1 MLRFPIL
8 SPAGG
13 SISRTDKVL
22 QPLLTRNPV
31 TGATLFRFPVGTMSQ
46 GIGSPRNP
54 LFLSV
59 SEKAS
64 VLLAIRR
71 SLWSHA
77 SRVCSAGLKPQV
89 EMLLGEVYKVASRRA
104 THMSKVRSSKHIPVA
119 TDENRG
125 KRINRAAFHKG
136 FTGHYSTT
144 SRGSLSRRNA
154 RLLLL
159 SAKRCFHSLG
169 RCVCVC
175 VCLPASVCLPRS
187 RTAGQWNSGEIVA
200 PAAVPADVSGA
211 GSINIRVSV
220 SGLMQQDLCI
230 SLQEPW
236 MQCSLEAIG
245 SPWASQAAW
254 HGICTV

>member
-159 SAKRCFHSLG
+159 SAKRYLPLT
-169 RCVCVC
+169 RQVCVCVC
-175 VCLPASVCLPRS
+175 VCLPPCACLVRVLQASGTRARLSHLP
-187 RTAGQWNSGEIVA
+187 
-200 PAAVPADVSGA
+200 P
-211 GSINIRVSV
+211 
-220 SGLMQQDLCI
+220 
-230 SLQEPW
+230 SL
-236 MQCSLEAIG
+236 LTFLG
-245 SPWASQAAW
+245 QAASIS
-254 HGICTV
+254 GCQ

>member
-1 MLRFPIL
+1 M
-8 SPAGG
+8 
-13 SISRTDKVL
+13 V
-22 QPLLTRNPV
+22 
-31 TGATLFRFPVGTMSQ
+31 
-46 GIGSPRNP
+46 
-54 LFLSV
+54 
-59 SEKAS
+59 
-64 VLLAIRR
+64 
-71 SLWSHA
+71 HA

-104 THMSKVRSSKHIPVA
+104 THMSKVRSSKQIPVA

-175 VCLPASVCLPRS
+175 VCLPPCACLVRVLQASGTRARLSHLP
-187 RTAGQWNSGEIVA
+187 
-200 PAAVPADVSGA
+200 P
-211 GSINIRVSV
+211 
-220 SGLMQQDLCI
+220 
-230 SLQEPW
+230 SL
-236 MQCSLEAIG
+236 LTFLG
-245 SPWASQAAW
+245 QAASIS
-254 HGICTV
+254 GCQ